1 MGLVATDL
9 IQLVSLP
16 LEIVGLVLTIIEIFQ
31 QERHQRIQR
40 SVVRFIERMDTFFY
54 KYNKLKFWLVSF
66 SMVVPIIAS
75 MFVSSLPDN
84 NPYKVIDEF
93 WLFLFTGW
101 FAATITYNLFSRLLP
116 DRKLL
121 AFGIALT
128 MFGIIGESF
137 QVLSIF
143 K

>member
-9 IQLVSLP
+9 IQLISLP
-16 LEIVGLVLTIIEIFQ
+16 LEIFGLLLTIIEIFH
-31 QERHQRIQR
+31 QEKHQRIQNN
-40 SVVRFIERMDTFFY
+40 VVGFIERMDTFFDN
-54 KYNKLKFWLVSF
+54 YNKLKFWLICF
-66 SMVVPIIAS
+66 CMVVPVVAS
-75 MFVSSLPDN
+75 LFISSLPDN
-84 NPYKVIDEF
+84 DPYRVVDEF

-101 FAATITYNLFSRLLP
+101 FAATITYNIFSKLLP

-143 K
+143 